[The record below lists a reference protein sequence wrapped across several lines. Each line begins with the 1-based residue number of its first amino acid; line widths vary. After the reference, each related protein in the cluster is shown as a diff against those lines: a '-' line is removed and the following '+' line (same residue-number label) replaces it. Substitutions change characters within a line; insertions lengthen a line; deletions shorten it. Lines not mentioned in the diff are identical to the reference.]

1 MSGSG
6 RLAERPNL
14 NTVMD
19 KLKKLFSGFGRVTR
33 TEISEEL
40 RKDVPV
46 DGILE
51 VISENTFSNLI
62 D

>member
-1 MSGSG
+1 MSRSG
-6 RLAERPNL
+6 WLAERPNQ

-19 KLKKLFSGFGRVTR
+19 KLKKLFSGFERVTG

-40 RKDVPV
+40 RKDASV

-51 VISENTFSNLI
+51 VTSENTFQI
-62 D
+62 